1 MFRIAPSDNRGFSM
15 KKLLLSGVALFAMMS
30 VASAADLAARHYTKA
45 PAAPV
50 SPIYNWTGFYVGVH
64 GGYGWSDEV
73 TTGITGV
80 GTVTTS
86 SSDLKGGFGGGQIG
100 YNWQL
105 APSWIW
111 GIEADAA
118 GASIKYSETIVGFG
132 SAESKIRALG
142 SVTGRL
148 GYAVN
153 NALFYA
159 KGGWGW
165 ADNRVSATIVGVG
178 SASDSQFHSGWTV
191 GGGLEYGFAPAWS
204 AKVEYQYYDFGHE
217 TYFNG
222 LELGAKIHTI
232 KGGINYHFNWGAPVV
247 ARY

>member
-1 MFRIAPSDNRGFSM
+1 M
-15 KKLLLSGVALFAMMS
+15 KKLLLAGAALVVLTSA
-30 VASAADLAARHYTKA
+30 ASAADLAARPYTKA
-45 PAAPV
+45 APMISPA
-50 SPIYNWTGFYVGVH
+50 YNWTGFYAGVH

-73 TTGITGV
+73 TVGITGV
-80 GTVTTS
+80 GAVTGSTS
-86 SSDLKGGFGGGQIG
+86 ELKGGFGGGQIG

-105 APSWIW
+105 APSWVW
-111 GIEADAA
+111 GLEVDAA
-118 GASIKYSETIVGFG
+118 GSGIKWGVDDGAGTSV
-132 SAESKIRALG
+132 ESKIRAFG
-142 SVTGRL
+142 SVTGRI
-148 GYAVN
+148 GYAADNV
-153 NALFYA
+153 LIYA

-165 ADNRVSATIVGVG
+165 ADNRVSATLVGVG
-178 SASDSQFHSGWTV
+178 SVSDSQMHSGWTI

-232 KGGINYHFNWGAPVV
+232 KGGINYHFNWGSPVV

>member
-1 MFRIAPSDNRGFSM
+1 MFRIAPSDNWGFSM
-15 KKLLLSGVALFAMMS
+15 KKLLLSSAALFAMVS

-45 PAAPV
+45 PAPIA
-50 SPIYNWTGFYVGVH
+50 SPLYNWTGFYAGVH
-64 GGYGWSDEV
+64 GGYGWSDEI
-73 TTGITGV
+73 TIGITGFA
-80 GTVTTS
+80 TVTGST
-86 SSDLKGGFGGGQIG
+86 SDLKGGFGGGQIG

-118 GASIKYSETIVGFG
+118 GAGIRVGLDDG
-132 SAESKIRALG
+132 AGTTVESKIRSFG

-165 ADNRVSATIVGVG
+165 ADNRVSATFGPG
-178 SASDSQFHSGWTV
+178 SSFSDSQFHSGWTV